1 VITTDNDKFYSGTQF
16 QAFFKNSNRSLVL
29 KADAPHFTIFAV
41 SDNYLSLTHKQREQ
55 LLGRGLFE
63 VFPGS
68 AGDLSE
74 QNSVHSSFMRAIATR
89 ATDELPIFKYEI
101 YVADTQSYVT
111 EYWTNVNE
119 PLLDDD
125 GNVAYLINTT
135 TNITRQLLT
144 EQALSEAESR
154 LQMLN
159 QELIAANEELT
170 AGNEELTATNV
181 ELALSEQRF
190 RYLIQ
195 EAPVAIGILTGR
207 SLTVTSA
214 NAKILEVWGK
224 TEAIIG
230 LPLASALPEL
240 QGQPFLQILDDV
252 YTSGKP
258 FNASEIRALL
268 EHRGELKEL
277 FFNVVYQP
285 IQVDS
290 GSTTDILVVAVD
302 VTEQVNSRR
311 LVERAEESLRLAV
324 EAADSGTFSINA
336 RTLAFSASA
345 RLKELFGFSPD
356 EDMPYEAGMTQIHED
371 YRPLV
376 NQMVQAAITRGE
388 RFELQYPVIDFHD
401 GKQRWLKGIG
411 TLQHD
416 SNGVDSYFTGIVNDV
431 TEQKEDEQRKNDF
444 IGMVSHELKTPLT
457 SLTAYLQMLQSKA
470 RKADDA
476 LTLNALDKSVIQVKK
491 MATIING
498 FLNVSRLE
506 SGKIHIDKRSFNM
519 AELMKEVEEESIAT
533 VASHQVVFAPVHET
547 HVVADRD
554 KIGQVINNFISNAV
568 KYSPLGTTIN
578 IACVTVD
585 NQAQVS
591 VSDEG
596 LGVKAEDQ
604 QKLFDRYYRVET
616 NAAYIAGFGIGLYL
630 CAEIV
635 QRHDGKIW
643 VESEPGKGSTFYF
656 SIPLEG

>member
-1 VITTDNDKFYSGTQF
+1 MTTTDNDKFYCGIQF

-29 KADAPHFTIFAV
+29 KADAPHFTILAV
-41 SDNYLSLTHKQREQ
+41 SDLYLSLTHKHREE

-74 QNSVHSSFMRAIATR
+74 QNSVHSSFMRTIATR
-89 ATDELPIFKYEI
+89 DIDELPIFKYEI
-101 YVADTQSYVT
+101 YVAETQSYVT

-119 PLLDDD
+119 PLLNDD
-125 GNVAYLINTT
+125 GSVAYLINTT

-144 EQALSEAESR
+144 EQKLNEAESR
-154 LQMLN
+154 LLLLN
-159 QELIAANEELT
+159 QELVAANEELV
-170 AGNEELTATNV
+170 AGNEELIATNL

-195 EAPVAIGILTGR
+195 EAPVAIGILTDR
-207 SLTVTSA
+207 SLIVTSA
-214 NAKILEVWGK
+214 NVKILEVWGK
-224 TEAIIG
+224 TKSIIG
-230 LPLASALPEL
+230 LPLAKALPEL
-240 QGQPFLQILDDV
+240 EGQPFLQILDDV
-252 YTSGKP
+252 FTTGKP

-268 EHRGELKEL
+268 EHRGELKEM

-285 IQVDS
+285 IQVDT

-302 VTEQVNSRR
+302 VTEQVNSRKA
-311 LVERAEESLRLAV
+311 VERAEESLRLAV
-324 EAADSGTFSINA
+324 EAADSGTFSINS
-336 RTLAFSASA
+336 RTFEFLASP
-345 RLKELFGFSPD
+345 RLKELFGFKPD
-356 EDMPYEAGMTQIHED
+356 EDMPYEAGMTQIRED

-376 NQMVQAAITRGE
+376 YQMVEAAVTKGE
-388 RFELQYPVIDFHD
+388 RFELQYPVIGFRD

-411 TLQHD
+411 TLQQD
-416 SNGVDSYFTGIVNDV
+416 SNGVDSYFTGIINDV

-457 SLTAYLQMLQSKA
+457 SLTAYLQMLQLKA

-476 LTLNALDKSVIQVKK
+476 LTLSALDKSVIQVKK
-491 MATIING
+491 MATMING

-506 SGKIHIDKRSFNM
+506 SGKIYIDKRSFDL
-519 AELMKEVEEESIAT
+519 AELVKEVEEESVAT
-533 VASHQVVFAPVHET
+533 VSSHQVVFAPVLET

-568 KYSPLGTTIN
+568 KYSPLGTTIQ

-585 NQAQVS
+585 SQVQVS

-596 LGVKAEDQ
+596 LGIKIEDQ

-616 NAAYIAGFGIGLYL
+616 NAAHISGFGIGLYL
-630 CAEIV
+630 CAEII
-635 QRHDGKIW
+635 QRHDGRIW

>member
-1 VITTDNDKFYSGTQF
+1 VITTDNDKFYRGAQF
-16 QAFFKNSNRSLVL
+16 QSFFKNSSRSLVL
-29 KADAPHFTIFAV
+29 KADAPHFTILAV
-41 SDNYLSLTHKQREQ
+41 SDLYLSLTHKQREQ
-55 LLGRGLFE
+55 LLGRGLFK

-74 QNSVHSSFMRAIATR
+74 QNSVHSSFMRAIANR
-89 ATDELPIFKYEI
+89 DIDELPIFKYEI
-101 YVADTQSYVT
+101 YVAETQSYVT

-154 LQMLN
+154 LKQLN
-159 QELIAANEELT
+159 QELIAANEELI

-214 NAKILEVWGK
+214 NVKILEVWGK
-224 TEAIIG
+224 KESIIG
-230 LPLASALPEL
+230 LPLAKALPEL
-240 QGQPFLQILDDV
+240 EGQPFLPILDDV
-252 YTSGKP
+252 YTTGKP

-277 FFNVVYQP
+277 YFNVVYQP

-290 GSTTDILVVAVD
+290 GSTTDILVVAIN
-302 VTEQVNSRR
+302 VTEQVNSRKA
-311 LVERAEESLRLAV
+311 VERAEESLRLAI
-324 EAADSGTFSINA
+324 EAASSGTFSINT
-336 RTLAFSASA
+336 RTHEFFASP
-345 RLKELFGFSPD
+345 RLKELFGFKAD
-356 EDMPYEAGMTQIHED
+356 EAVSVNECMTQIHDD

-376 NQMVQAAITRGE
+376 YQMVEAVVTKGE
-388 RFELQYPVIDFHD
+388 RFELEYPVIGFHD
-401 GKQRWLKGIG
+401 GKQRWLRGIG
-411 TLQHD
+411 TLQRD
-416 SNGVDSYFTGIVNDV
+416 SNGVDSYFTGIINDI

-470 RKADDA
+470 TKSADA
-476 LTLNALDKSVIQVKK
+476 LTLNALNKSVIQVKK
-491 MATIING
+491 MATMING

-506 SGKIHIDKRSFNM
+506 SGKIHIDKRSFDM
-519 AELMKEVEEESIAT
+519 AELVKEVEEESIAT
-533 VASHQVVFAPVHET
+533 MTSHKVVFAPVVET
-547 HVVADRD
+547 YVVADRD

-568 KYSPLGTTIN
+568 KYSPLGTTIH

-596 LGVKAEDQ
+596 LGIKAEDQ

-616 NAAYIAGFGIGLYL
+616 NAAYISGFGIGLYL

-635 QRHDGKIW
+635 QRHDGRIW